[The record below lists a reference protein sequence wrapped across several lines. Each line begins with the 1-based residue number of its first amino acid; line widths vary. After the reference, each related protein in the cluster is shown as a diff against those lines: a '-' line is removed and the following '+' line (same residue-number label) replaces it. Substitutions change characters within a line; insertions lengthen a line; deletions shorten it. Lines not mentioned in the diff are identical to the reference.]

1 MNQAI
6 LIRIINQEIKDLQD
20 ILLSFNDSDPPHP
33 VSLELCESKIK
44 NLSDELKLLKEIAHP
59 AKQESAHLPESDEQ
73 NQQQRIEQEQ
83 ERLRKEEESRRLEA
97 ERIAKQQELEQ
108 KEREQEQ
115 ERLRKEEES
124 RRLEAERIAKQ
135 HELEQKEREQEQER
149 LRKEE
154 ESRRLEAERL
164 AKQQELEQKE
174 REQEQERLRKEEE
187 SRRVEAERLAKQQEL
202 EQKERELKRVLH
214 EEELNRLQQRRI
226 TEDENESREST
237 KIKSKKD
244 PKSSGKVLGEELGTH
259 KKSLHDLLSEN
270 TSNKALATQFKQLPV
285 TDIHKA
291 IPLNDRIW
299 FIRDLFDQQPELYQ
313 QTIEDLN
320 RSESLHAALEYLQ
333 SRFDWDSDSKV
344 VEKFLRILSR
354 KF

>member
-97 ERIAKQQELEQ
+97 ERIAKQQ
-108 KEREQEQ
+108 
-115 ERLRKEEES
+115 
-124 RRLEAERIAKQ
+124 
-135 HELEQKEREQEQER
+135 ELEQKEREQEQER

-299 FIRDLFDQQPELYQ
+299 FIRDLFDQQPKLYQ